1 MELKLCYLSLNLT
14 QTQYSP
20 TAASDCRFVDG
31 ASNSDFDEVETADF
45 ADFAVDV
52 EI

>member
-1 MELKLCYLSLNLT
+1 MELKSCYLSLNLT
-14 QTQYSP
+14 QYLP
-20 TAASDCRFVDG
+20 TAASDSRSVDG
-31 ASNSDFDEVETADF
+31 ASNSDFDEVDTADF